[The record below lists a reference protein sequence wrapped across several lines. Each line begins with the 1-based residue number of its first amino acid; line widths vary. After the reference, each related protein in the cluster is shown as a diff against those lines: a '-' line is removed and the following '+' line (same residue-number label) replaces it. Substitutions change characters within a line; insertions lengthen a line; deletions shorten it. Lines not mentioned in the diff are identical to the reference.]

1 MDWGKTQ
8 LVLFDW
14 SNNTGDND
22 VKMNGFVLEEKPS
35 CKMLGLAFL
44 LNSIEVLTLSLGPVL
59 QSKACVQF
67 FRKRAKYL
75 IIWAKMYKFGKILKM
90 GR

>member
-35 CKMLGLAFL
+35 CKMLGLAF
-44 LNSIEVLTLSLGPVL
+44 S
-59 QSKACVQF
+59 SKF
-67 FRKRAKYL
+67 N
-75 IIWAKMYKFGKILKM
+75 
-90 GR
+90 